1 MNAGLIEWRTRRF
14 VAMLLDC
21 HRLGK
26 NTMVESL
33 DSARDLNSPGGR
45 KRRLEAIRPRLLA
58 FARLQLRDASEADDV
73 VQEALI
79 TAFEKNADFA
89 GRSGYETWVFGIL
102 KNKILD
108 ALRAQKRRGKWQPWD
123 DDGVE
128 AAVERQFQATGRW
141 QDIARPR
148 SWGDPE
154 DTLTSERFWQV
165 FDICMIALP
174 DNIARIFT
182 MRELMGLST
191 RQICEEAGIKENNCW
206 VILHRGR
213 LLLRACLEK
222 GWLAEADS

>member
-1 MNAGLIEWRTRRF
+1 MSASPDS
-14 VAMLLDC
+14 AHDA
-21 HRLGK
+21 
-26 NTMVESL
+26 ESL
-33 DSARDLNSPGGR
+33 DARQ
-45 KRRLEAIRPRLLA
+45 RRLAAVRPRLLA
-58 FARLQLRDASEADDV
+58 FARMQLRDASEADDV

-79 TAFEKNADFA
+79 TAVEKDAHFA
-89 GRSGYETWVFGIL
+89 GKSGYETWVFGIL

-108 ALRAQKRRGKWQPWD
+108 ALRAQKRRGRWQPWE

-128 AAVERQFQATGRW
+128 AAVENQFQATGRW
-141 QDIARPR
+141 QELARPS

-154 DTLTSERFWQV
+154 STLASERFWQV
-165 FDICMIALP
+165 FDSCMIALP
-174 DNIARIFT
+174 ENIARIFT

-222 GWLAEADS
+222 GWLTEADS